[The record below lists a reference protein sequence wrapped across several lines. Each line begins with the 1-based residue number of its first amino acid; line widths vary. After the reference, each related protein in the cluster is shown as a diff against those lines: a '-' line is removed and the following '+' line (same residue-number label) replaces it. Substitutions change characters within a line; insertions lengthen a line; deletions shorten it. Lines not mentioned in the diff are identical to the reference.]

1 MTGDAGAVRR
11 TRGVPQGRVSSSGT
25 ITHGRPGQDA
35 ILTVTFVALLLLP
48 GVPAVQ
54 FRIIV
59 ATGIFGVRP
68 ALRPQRTQR
77 PRSSSSSRRA
87 ATIWC
92 TREHESPAA
101 AASARMDTLSAHA
114 DASVQ
119 LRSRLGLC
127 SGSSS
132 TPSSTATANVS
143 ARSRNR
149 PTTRPTMH
157 PRPPDR
163 PHATGGKKPEEAVI
177 ALWLP
182 ATASTAAP
190 S

>member
-92 TREHESPAA
+92 TRGAREPGCCGERANGHPVGARRRQRPATLPPRPVLGVIIYAVLNGHRERVGQIPQPADNPPDNAPAA
-101 AASARMDTLSAHA
+101 TGPAAR
-114 DASVQ
+114 
-119 LRSRLGLC
+119 
-127 SGSSS
+127 
-132 TPSSTATANVS
+132 
-143 ARSRNR
+143 
-149 PTTRPTMH
+149 
-157 PRPPDR
+157 DR
-163 PHATGGKKPEEAVI
+163 R
-177 ALWLP
+177 
-182 ATASTAAP
+182 
-190 S
+190 